1 MKRAILL
8 ILISFIFYR
17 DVDCQITKGNWL
29 VGGAASFSSLKNTS
43 DVITIDKSDQI
54 QIVFAADIGYFFLDK
69 FVAGIKPGVESSKVV
84 SGPID
89 LSGKIYEAGPFVRYY
104 FLPTDNRYI
113 NILSEISYQYGIKSG
128 NRFSTVHSNS
138 ISGLIGCEAF
148 FNESVGI
155 EFTIGYSSLKY
166 AESPGTLNT
175 IIAGIGF
182 QFHLK
187 KND

>member
-1 MKRAILL
+1 MKKTILL
-8 ILISFIFYR
+8 IIIFFIFY
-17 DVDCQITKGNWL
+17 DNANSQITEGNWL
-29 VGGAASFSSLKNTS
+29 VGGAASFSSLKNES
-43 DVITIDKSDQI
+43 DVDIIDKSNKVQI
-54 QIVFAADIGYFFLDK
+54 QFLGHLGYFFFDK
-69 FVAGIKPGVESSKVV
+69 FTAGLKPGFETSKVI
-84 SGPID
+84 SGPVN
-89 LSGKIYEAGPFVRYY
+89 LSSNIYEMGPFVRYY
-104 FLPTDNRYI
+104 FLPIDNRYV

-128 NRFSTVHSNS
+128 NRFSTVHSNN

-166 AESPGTLNT
+166 AESSETSNT